1 MTQDLDRYQK
11 MVSKLLEDMN
21 VPVEPAN
28 LYEPIRYILSLG
40 GKRLRP
46 TLALMGHEIFDDH
59 FEQSGH
65 AALAVEIFHNFS
77 LIHDDIMDEAPLRR
91 GKETVHKKWN
101 QNIAILS
108 GDVMLVQA
116 YEQLSV
122 YSGNT
127 LKRLLE
133 LFNKTAIEV
142 CNGQQLDMDFEEQDE
157 VSIEEY
163 LEMIRLK
170 TAVLLGCSL
179 KMGGIVADGPSR
191 SCDKLYE
198 FGVNLGIAFQLQD
211 DILDVY
217 AEGDQ
222 FGKQVGGD
230 IISNKKTYLL
240 LKAFEDANAEQKAEL
255 EKQLSNNNP
264 ADKVNAVMGIYNE
277 LNIKEKATQKMMEYH
292 QLALENLE
300 DINVDEEHKLPLR
313 AVAAYLSDRAH

>member
-1 MTQDLDRYQK
+1 MSRNLDRYQE
-11 MVSKLLEDMN
+11 MVSGLLDDLSI
-21 VPVEPAN
+21 PSEPAN
-28 LYEPIRYILSLG
+28 LYEPIKYILSLG

-46 TLALMGHEIFDDH
+46 TLALMGHEVFD
-59 FEQSGH
+59 ENIEASGE

-101 QNIAILS
+101 QNVAILS

-116 YEQLSV
+116 YEQLSA
-122 YSGNT
+122 YSGTT
-127 LKRLLE
+127 LNRLLE
-133 LFNKTAIEV
+133 IFNRTAIEV
-142 CNGQQLDMDFEEQDE
+142 CNGQQLDMDFEERDE
-157 VSIEEY
+157 VSIDEY

-198 FGVNLGIAFQLQD
+198 FGVHLGIAFQLQD

-217 AEGDQ
+217 AEGEQ

-240 LKAFEDANAEQKAEL
+240 LKAFEDANDSQKSALTE
-255 EKQLSNNNP
+255 QLSNPN
-264 ADKVNAVMGIYNE
+264 ATEKVRTVMAIYDE
-277 LNIKEKATQKMMEYH
+277 LQIREKATEKMMEYH
-292 QLALENLE
+292 ELALKNLE
-300 DINVDEEHKLPLR
+300 DINVDEEHKAPLK
-313 AVAAYLSDRAH
+313 AVAAYLSERAH